1 MQSAF
6 LGCEA
11 GRDGSSL
18 LTLVNTYI
26 FMNNIVNLLFG
37 GTNMIFLGPSKHCSF
52 SRSLCVCQEMDSN
65 RSKCTTTPFL
75 IISSLKPTSKITGKL
90 KKKTKPT
97 NQESPWWSSG
107 QDSEFSL
114 LGPGSIAD
122 RGTKILQATLGQ
134 KKKSKQLY

>member
-90 KKKTKPT
+90 KKKNKTHKPGKSLVV
-97 NQESPWWSSG
+97 QWSG
-107 QDSEFSL
+107 LRIFTVR
-114 LGPGSIAD
+114 A
-122 RGTKILQATLGQ
+122 RFNR
-134 KKKSKQLY
+134 